1 MRLAFWKKH
10 DDTAGQV
17 DFSRLPRHIAIILDG
32 NGRWAKRRFR
42 PRSYGHRMGVQNMV
56 RICSHAF
63 RLGVRIVTVYAL
75 STENLYRPK
84 EELDGLFE
92 LIRTY
97 FSKKKDKLLE
107 MGVKINV
114 IGDLSVFP
122 ADIRENILHVMDETN
137 SYTDGLFN
145 ICLDYGS
152 RQEIVR
158 AVNAAVAQGRFVD
171 EASFAALLQ
180 TGGLPDPDLI
190 IRTGGEV
197 RLSNFLLYQ
206 AAYSELYFSN
216 KMWPEFSKRD
226 LEKAIENYSARD
238 RRFGNI
244 EEED

>member
-1 MRLAFWKKH
+1 MRRIK
-10 DDTAGQV
+10 
-17 DFSRLPRHIAIILDG
+17 LPAHIALIMDG

-158 AVNAAVAQGRFVD
+158 AVNAAVAQGRFMD

>member
-1 MRLAFWKKH
+1 MRRIK
-10 DDTAGQV
+10 
-17 DFSRLPRHIAIILDG
+17 LPAHIALIMDG

-42 PRSYGHRMGVQNMV
+42 PRSYGYRMGVQNMV

-75 STENLYRPK
+75 STENLYRPN

-114 IGDLSVFP
+114 IGDLTVFP
-122 ADIRENILHVMDETN
+122 ADIRENILRVMDETN
-137 SYTDGLFN
+137 GCTDGLFN

-171 EASFAALLQ
+171 EASFSALLQ

-238 RRFGNI
+238 RRFGNV
-244 EEED
+244 EEEG

>member
-1 MRLAFWKKH
+1 MKRIK
-10 DDTAGQV
+10 
-17 DFSRLPRHIAIILDG
+17 LPAHLAIIMDG
-32 NGRWAKRRFR
+32 NGRWARRRFR
-42 PRSYGHRMGVQNMV
+42 PRAYGHKMGVQNMFKV
-56 RICSHAF
+56 CTHAF
-63 RLGVRIVTVYAL
+63 RLGVRIVTVFAL

-84 EELDGLFE
+84 AEVEELFRLFR
-92 LIRTY
+92 LY
-97 FSKKKDKLLE
+97 FSERKERMLE
-107 MGVKINV
+107 MNVKINV
-114 IGDLSVFP
+114 IGDITVFP
-122 ADIRENILHVMDETN
+122 EDIRAAILQMMEETKDR
-137 SYTDGLFN
+137 TEGLFN

-171 EASFAALLQ
+171 EASFSALLQ

-206 AAYSELYFSN
+206 AAYAELYFSN
-216 KMWPEFSKRD
+216 KMWPEFTKRD

-238 RRFGNI
+238 RRFGNV

>member
-1 MRLAFWKKH
+1 MRRIK
-10 DDTAGQV
+10 
-17 DFSRLPRHIAIILDG
+17 LPAHIALIMDG

-75 STENLYRPK
+75 STENLYRPR

-114 IGDLSVFP
+114 IGDLTVFP
-122 ADIRENILHVMDETN
+122 ADIRENILRVMDETN
-137 SYTDGLFN
+137 GCTDGLFN

-171 EASFAALLQ
+171 EASFSALLQ

>member
-1 MRLAFWKKH
+1 MRRIK
-10 DDTAGQV
+10 
-17 DFSRLPRHIAIILDG
+17 LPAHIALIMDG

-56 RICSHAF
+56 RICSHAL

>member
-1 MRLAFWKKH
+1 MRRIK
-10 DDTAGQV
+10 
-17 DFSRLPRHIAIILDG
+17 LPAHIALIMDG

-75 STENLYRPK
+75 STENLYRPR

>member
-1 MRLAFWKKH
+1 MRRIK
-10 DDTAGQV
+10 
-17 DFSRLPRHIAIILDG
+17 LPAHIALIMDG

-75 STENLYRPK
+75 STENLFRPK
-84 EELDGLFE
+84 EELDTLFD

-122 ADIRENILHVMDETN
+122 ADIRENILRVMDETR
-137 SYTDGLFN
+137 SLTDGLFN

-171 EASFAALLQ
+171 EASFSALLQ

-238 RRFGNI
+238 RRFGNV
-244 EEED
+244 EEEG

>member
-1 MRLAFWKKH
+1 MRRIK
-10 DDTAGQV
+10 
-17 DFSRLPRHIAIILDG
+17 LPAHIALIMDG

-75 STENLYRPK
+75 STENLYRPR

-114 IGDLSVFP
+114 IGDLTVFP
-122 ADIRENILHVMDETN
+122 ADIRENILRVMDETN
-137 SYTDGLFN
+137 GCTDGLFN

-152 RQEIVR
+152 RQEIMR

-171 EASFAALLQ
+171 EASFSALLQ

-238 RRFGNI
+238 RRFGNV
-244 EEED
+244 EEEG

>member
-1 MRLAFWKKH
+1 MRRIK
-10 DDTAGQV
+10 
-17 DFSRLPRHIAIILDG
+17 LPAHIALIMDG

-42 PRSYGHRMGVQNMV
+42 PRSYGHRVGVQNMV
-56 RICSHAF
+56 RICTHAF

-84 EELDGLFE
+84 EELNVLFD
-92 LIRTY
+92 LIRAY

-114 IGDLSVFP
+114 IGDLTVFP
-122 ADIRENILHVMDETN
+122 ADIRDNILRVMDDTR
-137 SYTDGLFN
+137 SLTDGLLN

-216 KMWPEFSKRD
+216 KMWPEFSRRD
-226 LEKAIENYSARD
+226 LERAIENYSARD
-238 RRFGNI
+238 RRYGNI
-244 EEED
+244 RG

>member
-1 MRLAFWKKH
+1 MRRIK
-10 DDTAGQV
+10 
-17 DFSRLPRHIAIILDG
+17 LPAHIALIMDG

-216 KMWPEFSKRD
+216 KMWPE
-226 LEKAIENYSARD
+226 LLI
-238 RRFGNI
+238 
-244 EEED
+244 

>member
-1 MRLAFWKKH
+1 MRRIK
-10 DDTAGQV
+10 
-17 DFSRLPRHIAIILDG
+17 LPAHIALIMDG

-63 RLGVRIVTVYAL
+63 RLGVRIVTVYAP

-206 AAYSELYFSN
+206 AAYSELYFYN

>member
-1 MRLAFWKKH
+1 MRRIK
-10 DDTAGQV
+10 
-17 DFSRLPRHIAIILDG
+17 LPAHIALIMDG

-238 RRFGNI
+238 RRYGNVR
-244 EEED
+244 EE

>member
-1 MRLAFWKKH
+1 MRRIK
-10 DDTAGQV
+10 
-17 DFSRLPRHIAIILDG
+17 LPAHIALIMDG

-63 RLGVRIVTVYAL
+63 RLGVRIVTVYAP

>member
-1 MRLAFWKKH
+1 MRRIK
-10 DDTAGQV
+10 
-17 DFSRLPRHIAIILDG
+17 LPAHIALIMDG

-75 STENLYRPK
+75 STENLYRPR

-114 IGDLSVFP
+114 IGDLTVFP
-122 ADIRENILHVMDETN
+122 ADFRENILRVMDETN
-137 SYTDGLFN
+137 GCTDGLFN

-171 EASFAALLQ
+171 EASFSALLQ

-238 RRFGNI
+238 RRFGNV
-244 EEED
+244 EEEG

>member
-1 MRLAFWKKH
+1 MRRIK
-10 DDTAGQV
+10 
-17 DFSRLPRHIAIILDG
+17 LPAHIALIMDG

-75 STENLYRPK
+75 STENLFRPK
-84 EELDGLFE
+84 EELDTLFD

-114 IGDLSVFP
+114 LGDLSVFP
-122 ADIRENILHVMDETN
+122 ADIRENILRVMDETR
-137 SYTDGLFN
+137 SLTDGLFN

-171 EASFAALLQ
+171 EASFSALLQ

-216 KMWPEFSKRD
+216 KMWPEFSRRD

-238 RRFGNI
+238 RRFGNV

>member
-1 MRLAFWKKH
+1 MRRIK
-10 DDTAGQV
+10 
-17 DFSRLPRHIAIILDG
+17 LPAHIALIMDG

-75 STENLYRPK
+75 STENLYRPR

-114 IGDLSVFP
+114 IGDLTVFP
-122 ADIRENILHVMDETN
+122 ADIRENILRVMDETN
-137 SYTDGLFN
+137 GCTDGLFN

-171 EASFAALLQ
+171 EASFSALLQ

-216 KMWPEFSKRD
+216 KMWPEFSKHD

-238 RRFGNI
+238 RRFGNV
-244 EEED
+244 EEEG

>member
-1 MRLAFWKKH
+1 MRRIK
-10 DDTAGQV
+10 
-17 DFSRLPRHIAIILDG
+17 LPAHIALIMDG

-75 STENLYRPK
+75 STENLYRPR

-114 IGDLSVFP
+114 IGDLTVFP
-122 ADIRENILHVMDETN
+122 ADIRENILRVMDETDGC
-137 SYTDGLFN
+137 TDGLFN

-171 EASFAALLQ
+171 EASFSALLQ

-238 RRFGNI
+238 RRFGNV
-244 EEED
+244 EEEG

>member
-1 MRLAFWKKH
+1 MRRIK
-10 DDTAGQV
+10 
-17 DFSRLPRHIAIILDG
+17 LPAHIALIMDG

-75 STENLYRPK
+75 STENLYRPR

-114 IGDLSVFP
+114 IGDLTVFP
-122 ADIRENILHVMDETN
+122 ADIRENILRVMDETN
-137 SYTDGLFN
+137 GCTDGLFN

-171 EASFAALLQ
+171 EASFSALLQ

-190 IRTGGEV
+190 IRTGGEI
-197 RLSNFLLYQ
+197 RLSNFMLWQ
-206 AAYSELYFSN
+206 AAYAELYFTDVLFPDFTD
-216 KMWPEFSKRD
+216 KHFDRALKEFAGRT
-226 LEKAIENYSARD
+226 
-238 RRFGNI
+238 RRFGKV
-244 EEED
+244 

>member
-1 MRLAFWKKH
+1 MRRIK
-10 DDTAGQV
+10 
-17 DFSRLPRHIAIILDG
+17 LPAHIALIMDG

-75 STENLYRPK
+75 STENLYRPR

-114 IGDLSVFP
+114 IGDLTVFP
-122 ADIRENILHVMDETN
+122 ADIRENILRVMDETN
-137 SYTDGLFN
+137 GCTDGLFN

-171 EASFAALLQ
+171 EASFSALLQ

-216 KMWPEFSKRD
+216 KMWPEFSRRD
-226 LEKAIENYSARD
+226 LEKAIESYSSRD
-238 RRFGNI
+238 RRFGNVR
-244 EEED
+244 EE